1 MLEDFFDFMGE
12 LIEEN
17 KVYKFVNRMDNRDK
31 QMLFMGSIGLYF
43 CLFETVNSML
53 FECFKIFV
61 ALVSGGTGF
70 FISLILVSHMK
81 FNQIEDGFKFY
92 EEEEVKY
99 QDKYPLKDIKEDIDL
114 DKKSIKTNRYVNENT
129 PDGSIFL
136 RWNSDKEGFE
146 YWSNT
151 NIKYSYLETVARKYV
166 KVFNCK
172 SLYVDRNKELE
183 NVGNKEKEK
192 KENEEMKKEDK
203 QEDKEEKVSV
213 FANLKSKKNNKK
225 KNKLLVT
232 DSNKYVHM
240 GKISELILLD
250 KSEKMNFK
258 FNEKKKMTFSDFK
271 FNFL

>member
-1 MLEDFFDFMGE
+1 
-12 LIEEN
+12 
-17 KVYKFVNRMDNRDK
+17 
-31 QMLFMGSIGLYF
+31 
-43 CLFETVNSML
+43 
-53 FECFKIFV
+53 
-61 ALVSGGTGF
+61 
-70 FISLILVSHMK
+70 
-81 FNQIEDGFKFY
+81 
-92 EEEEVKY
+92 
-99 QDKYPLKDIKEDIDL
+99 
-114 DKKSIKTNRYVNENT
+114 
-129 PDGSIFL
+129 
-136 RWNSDKEGFE
+136 DKEGFE